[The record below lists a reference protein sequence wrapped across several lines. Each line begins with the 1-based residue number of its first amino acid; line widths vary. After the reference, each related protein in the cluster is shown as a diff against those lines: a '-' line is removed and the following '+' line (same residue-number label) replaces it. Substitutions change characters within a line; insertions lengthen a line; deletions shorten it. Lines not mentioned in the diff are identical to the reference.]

1 MDGPVPTV
9 LHRWVGY
16 HAPSLRRLT
25 IAGGVGIAACALS
38 APFVRWQVAALVG
51 WDGAALTFLVTVWMA
66 LGRADADRTEHF
78 VTREDISRDTAR
90 LLLLSAATASLG
102 SVIFALHLAGLEEG
116 GARAALVAVAAVTIT
131 VSWTVLNT
139 VFALRYA
146 EDFYRGPRTGIDFG
160 GAPASDRPDFRDFA
174 YVAFTVG
181 MTYQVSDT
189 NLRNRR
195 IRRSVLFHAFL
206 SYLFGVVIV
215 ASVVNIVAGL
225 VA

>member
-1 MDGPVPTV
+1 MDGPAPT
-9 LHRWVGY
+9 LFHRLVGS
-16 HAPSLRRLT
+16 HAPALRRLAV
-25 IAGGVGIAACALS
+25 AGAIGVACAAVA
-38 APFVRWQVAALVG
+38 APFARWQVTVLAG
-51 WDGAALTFLVTVWMA
+51 WDGAAVAFLASVWLT
-66 LGRADADRTEHF
+66 LGRAAAERTEAH
-78 VTREDISRDTAR
+78 VTRDDIGRDTAR
-90 LLLLSAATASLG
+90 LLLLAAAAASLV
-102 SVIFALHLAGLEEG
+102 SVLFALHLAGLEEG
-116 GARAALVAVAAVTIT
+116 PERVALVGVAMLTVT

-146 EDFYRGPRTGIDFG
+146 EDYYRGPAGGIDFG
-160 GAPASDRPDFRDFA
+160 GAPPSDRPDFRDFA

-215 ASVVNIVAGL
+215 ASGVNIVAGL